1 MPARCA
7 EEPKKYGEID
17 PALLS
22 SNIKAGIMRGERLHR
37 WLAKVVD
44 QKSFPVP
51 GELNEEEYETVIRF
65 LEREDVSKIVFR
77 PGKVYAEQQISD
89 KESFGIVDRM
99 IVADDLVTII
109 DYKSGSLR
117 ELRQKYEEQL
127 ERYTKIIKTL
137 YPGKKVEYH
146 LLSIDV

>member
-1 MPARCA
+1 
-7 EEPKKYGEID
+7 
-17 PALLS
+17 
-22 SNIKAGIMRGERLHR
+22 
-37 WLAKVVD
+37 
-44 QKSFPVP
+44 VP

-127 ERYTKIIKTL
+127 ERYTKIIETL